1 MAFLYPSACPP
12 SPGDGSGF
20 QYHWTLSPVLQL
32 LCVCM
37 FLTITQL
44 EAKGSMGDVGGH
56 VLKLSLSLR
65 KIKQSIGRKVRFN
78 FFFFLSFALLEKT
91 NLPGFVQD
99 SCLFPQRKEE
109 RKHEWLQL
117 SFLFLK
123 TTKTVILNFKKG
135 VCYFHMW
142 WILKL
147 GWWTNVFLEI
157 GGGRGFFDYIF
168 FFSWTVFLLTE
179 AL

>member
-1 MAFLYPSACPP
+1 MCCLAGYVFNFASFHLNYALFYNNKWLFFIPVPAHHLQVMAVVSNIIGPF
-12 SPGDGSGF
+12 
-20 QYHWTLSPVLQL
+20 LSPVLQL

-37 FLTITQL
+37 FVTITQL

-78 FFFFLSFALLEKT
+78 FFFLSFALLEKT

-135 VCYFHMW
+135 VCYFHM
-142 WILKL
+142 
-147 GWWTNVFLEI
+147 
-157 GGGRGFFDYIF
+157 
-168 FFSWTVFLLTE
+168 
-179 AL
+179 